1 MNHPLTD
8 SKKQLRKQIQERIR
22 RLDPAYTAKADAQ
35 IVGHLLSLPE
45 YRRAKTVF
53 CFVGT
58 DHEINTLPFL
68 RQVLDDGKTLC
79 VPLCVGKRT
88 MEARQITSLCQLR
101 TGSYG
106 IAEPDPDTCPVVDPH
121 SIDLAVIPCVTCSHT
136 GDRLGHGGGY
146 YDVFFSLCPDIPSAM
161 ICREAVICGSIPRE
175 AHDLAFPLVITEEG
189 VYRDK

>member
-1 MNHPLTD
+1 MNHPVKD
-8 SKKQLRKQIQERIR
+8 SKKQLRKQIQEKIR
-22 RLDPAYTAKADAQ
+22 RLDAAYTAEADAR
-35 IVGHLLSLPE
+35 ITGHLLSLPE

-106 IAEPDPDTCPVVDPH
+106 ISEPDPDFCPAVDPH
-121 SIDLAVIPCVTCSHT
+121 SIDLAVIPCVTCSRS

-146 YDVFFSLCPDIPSAM
+146 YDVFFSSFPDIPSVM
-161 ICREAVICGSIPRE
+161 ICREAVMCEDIPGE
-175 AHDLAFPLVITEEG
+175 DHDLAFPLVITEDG